1 MYFKVR
7 FEFNHL
13 IECCFEDEENEFSIV
28 GVNKSGVQET
38 SVVVNR
44 IVGGAGSEHSND
56 TENNIGDQQKD
67 LSAVY
72 DDYREIFTAEY
83 KISEKDQ
90 ILILKSFEN
99 KSEND
104 IKLFIQ

>member
-1 MYFKVR
+1 M
-7 FEFNHL
+7 
-13 IECCFEDEENEFSIV
+13 
-28 GVNKSGVQET
+28 
-38 SVVVNR
+38 VNR

-56 TENNIGDQQKD
+56 TENNIVDQQKD

-104 IKLFIQ
+104 IKLFIQLVGYICVFL